1 MLQNKI
7 ESTIFIIIIIIVT
20 IIVINIIIIINALK
34 TGCIKEP
41 HMYPAINEK
50 IDGSYLIFGYK

>member
-20 IIVINIIIIINALK
+20 IIVIIIINALK